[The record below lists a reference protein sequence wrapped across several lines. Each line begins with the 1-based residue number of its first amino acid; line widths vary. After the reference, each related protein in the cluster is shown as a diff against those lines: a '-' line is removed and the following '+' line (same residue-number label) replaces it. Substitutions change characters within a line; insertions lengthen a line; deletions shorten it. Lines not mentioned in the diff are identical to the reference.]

1 MAKMAAV
8 IGQWYHDVAL
18 ERLFEVVAFDDYSGA
33 IEVQYEDGTV
43 DEFDSETWRDLILL
57 TATQPDDWRS
67 SVELSDEDRSLADDV
82 LIPNN
87 SGDILSALEMGD
99 NLEWDEF

>member
-43 DEFDSETWRDLILL
+43 DEFDSDTWRDLILL
-57 TATQPDDWRS
+57 TASQPDDWRS
-67 SVELSDEDRSLADDV
+67 SLELSEEDRLFADDV
-82 LIPNN
+82 LVPSM
-87 SGDILSALEMGD
+87 SGDLLSALDISD

>member
-1 MAKMAAV
+1 MAKISAV

-43 DEFDSETWRDLILL
+43 DEFDSETWRELILL
-57 TATQPDDWRS
+57 AAAQPDDWRS
-67 SVELSDEDRSLADDV
+67 SLELSEEDRLFADDV
-82 LIPNN
+82 LVPAN
-87 SGDILSALEMGD
+87 SGDLLSALEMGD
-99 NLEWDEF
+99 PLEWDEF

>member
-33 IEVQYEDGTV
+33 IEVQYEDGTL
-43 DEFDSETWRDLILL
+43 DEFDSEGWRDLVLL
-57 TATQPDDWRS
+57 SANQPDDWRS
-67 SVELSDEDRSLADDV
+67 SVALSEEDRLFADDV
-82 LIPNN
+82 LVPSM
-87 SGDILSALEMGD
+87 SGDLLSALELNDGAD
-99 NLEWDEF
+99 WDDF